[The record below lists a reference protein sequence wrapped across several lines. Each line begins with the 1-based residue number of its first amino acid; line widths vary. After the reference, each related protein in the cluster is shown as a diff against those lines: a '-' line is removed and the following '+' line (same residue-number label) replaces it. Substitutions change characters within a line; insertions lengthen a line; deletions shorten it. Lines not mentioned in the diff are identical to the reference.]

1 MRDPLSSSLTQSP
14 GLVALPVAEPRRLAV
29 SFRSVSKAFGSTQA
43 LVDVSL
49 GIEIGTTLALL
60 GPNGAGKTTSIS
72 IMLGLLSPSSGE
84 ARILDR
90 SPSDAIGLGH
100 VGAMLQSGGLPNL
113 VTVAE
118 LIDLQRALYPLPMTR
133 EAVLRTA
140 GLTELAGRRIETLS
154 GGESQRVRFALA
166 IAGNPDLVFLD
177 EPTVGMDVET
187 RHAFWASMRVF
198 AAEGRTVL
206 FATHY
211 LEEADQVADRVV
223 LLDRGRVIADGTPGS
238 IKSAVSGRTVRFTL
252 AGADEAKL
260 AALPGVTGVE
270 IHGNGVTLHTDD
282 ADSTVRTIY
291 RQDLP
296 IRDIEV
302 TGADLE
308 AAFMALTNE
317 AERK

>member
-1 MRDPLSSSLTQSP
+1 LTSS
-14 GLVALPVAEPRRLAV
+14 PVAGAAGAGVATPRDGQRPPAIQ
-29 SFRSVSKAFGSTQA
+29 FQSVSKSFGDTHA
-43 LVDVSL
+43 LVEVSL
-49 GIEIGTTLALL
+49 DIPIGTTLALL
-60 GPNGAGKTTSIS
+60 GPNGAGKTTAIG
-72 IMLGLLSPSSGE
+72 IMLGLLAPTSGD

-90 SPSDAIGLGH
+90 SPREAIGLGH

-118 LIDLQRALYPLPMTR
+118 LIELQRELCPVPMAL
-133 EAVLRTA
+133 EAALRTA
-140 GLTELAGRRIETLS
+140 GLTDLAGRRIETLS
-154 GGESQRVRFALA
+154 GGETQRVRFALA
-166 IAGNPDLVFLD
+166 IAGNPSLVFLD

-187 RHAFWASMRVF
+187 RHAFWASMRAF

-223 LLDRGRVIADGTPGS
+223 LLDHGRIIADGTPGS

-252 AGADEAKL
+252 AGADAAKL

-270 IHGNGVTLHTDD
+270 IHGDGVTLHSND

-308 AAFMALTNE
+308 AAFIALTGE
-317 AERK
+317 ADR

>member
-1 MRDPLSSSLTQSP
+1 LTTSSAPLAAARAQTQA
-14 GLVALPVAEPRRLAV
+14 GDRRPPAIA
-29 SFRSVSKAFGSTQA
+29 FKSVSKSFGSTQA
-43 LVDVSL
+43 LLDVSL
-49 GIEIGTTLALL
+49 EIEVGTTLALL
-60 GPNGAGKTTSIS
+60 GPNGAGKTTSIN
-72 IMLGLLSPSSGE
+72 IMLGLLAPSSGE
-84 ARILDR
+84 VRILDR
-90 SPSDAIGLGH
+90 PPRDAIGLGL

-113 VTVAE
+113 VTIAD
-118 LIDLQRALYPLPMTR
+118 LLDLQRALYPSPMAR
-133 EAVLRTA
+133 QAVLETA

-154 GGESQRVRFALA
+154 GGESQRLRFALA

-187 RHAFWASMRVF
+187 RRAFWVSMRAYT
-198 AAEGRTVL
+198 AAGRTVL

-252 AGADEAKL
+252 VGADPAKL
-260 AALPGVTGVE
+260 ATLPGVTGVE
-270 IHGNGVTLHTDD
+270 IHGNGVTLHTED

-296 IRDIEV
+296 ITDIEV

-308 AAFMALTNE
+308 AAFMLLTNE
-317 AERK
+317 AESR

>member
-1 MRDPLSSSLTQSP
+1 LTSSPTEEAAGVAVAHSP
-14 GLVALPVAEPRRLAV
+14 VEQPHSAIL
-29 SFRSVSKAFGSTQA
+29 FRSVSKAFGSTKA
-43 LVDVSL
+43 LVEVSL
-49 GIEIGTTLALL
+49 DIRIGTTLALL
-60 GPNGAGKTTSIS
+60 GPNGAGKTTAIS
-72 IMLGLLSPSSGE
+72 IMLGLLAPSSGE
-84 ARILDR
+84 ARTLDL

-118 LIDLQRALYPLPMTR
+118 LIELQRKLCPAPLALQ
-133 EAVLRTA
+133 AALRTA
-140 GLTELAGRRIETLS
+140 GLTDLAGRRIETLS

-187 RHAFWASMRVF
+187 RHAFWASMRAF

-252 AGADEAKL
+252 IGADQAEL
-260 AALPGVTGVE
+260 ATLPGVTGVE
-270 IHGNGVTLHTDD
+270 IHGNGVTLHTED

-291 RQDLP
+291 RQNLP

-308 AAFMALTNE
+308 SAFMALTGE
-317 AERK
+317 SERQ

>member
-1 MRDPLSSSLTQSP
+1 VP
-14 GLVALPVAEPRRLAV
+14 AV
-29 SFRSVSKAFGSTQA
+29 STPPGGRPPAIAFHSVSKAFGSTQA
-43 LVDVSL
+43 LANVSL
-49 GIEIGTTLALL
+49 EIGVGTTLALL
-60 GPNGAGKTTSIS
+60 GPNGAGKTTAIS
-72 IMLGLLSPSSGE
+72 IMLGLLAPTSGE
-84 ARILDR
+84 ARILGR
-90 SPSDAIGLGH
+90 SPRDAIGLGH

-113 VTVAE
+113 VTISD
-118 LIDLQRALYPLPMTR
+118 LLDLQRALYPAPLAR

-187 RHAFWASMRVF
+187 RRAFWVSMRAY
-198 AAEGRTVL
+198 AAAGRTVL

-252 AGADEAKL
+252 AGANRAEL

-270 IHGNGVTLHTDD
+270 IHGDGVTLHTDD

-291 RQDLP
+291 RRDLP
-296 IRDIEV
+296 ITDIEV

-308 AAFMALTNE
+308 AAFMVLTNE
-317 AERK
+317 AEKQ